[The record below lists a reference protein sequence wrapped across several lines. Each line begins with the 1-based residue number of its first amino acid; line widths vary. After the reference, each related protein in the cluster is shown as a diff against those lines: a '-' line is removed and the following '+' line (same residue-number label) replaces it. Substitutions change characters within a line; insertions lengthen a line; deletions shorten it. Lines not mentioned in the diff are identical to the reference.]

1 MSLRQLIT
9 ATDRSPGTAR
19 TSTSRPDVII
29 EAEPGSPLEAAYGGP
44 DNLADLSDPEAA
56 AAAAAG
62 AGVTNG

>member
-9 ATDRSPGTAR
+9 DTDVSWDGSYQHISRGT
-19 TSTSRPDVII
+19 II

-44 DNLADLSDPEAA
+44 DNLADLSDPDAA

-62 AGVTNG
+62 AGVSN